1 LIIIPRR
8 GRYKRFPTLSTALSA
23 GIWVCFD
30 EVNYEDEEA
39 FTFETDGE
47 GEPEVVMEGSG

>member
-1 LIIIPRR
+1 L
-8 GRYKRFPTLSTALSA
+8 PTLSTALSA